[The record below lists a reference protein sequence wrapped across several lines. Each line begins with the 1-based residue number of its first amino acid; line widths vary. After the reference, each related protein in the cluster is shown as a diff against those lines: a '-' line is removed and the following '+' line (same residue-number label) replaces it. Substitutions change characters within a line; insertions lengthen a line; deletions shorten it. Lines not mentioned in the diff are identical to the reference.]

1 MDMTPHFPI
10 YMDYGAT
17 TPCDP
22 RVVDAMI
29 PWLREHFG
37 NPASRSHAW
46 GWEAEE
52 AVETARGHVAELI
65 GADPREIVWT
75 SGATESNNLAL
86 KGAAHFYQG
95 KGKHLIT
102 VKTEHKAV
110 LDTTRE
116 LERQGFEVTYLD
128 VQEDGLL
135 DLDKLKAAIR
145 PDTILIS
152 VMFVNNEIGVIQ
164 DIPAIGKLCREKGV
178 LFHVDAAQAT
188 GKVEIDLNTLPVDLM
203 SLASHKTYGPK
214 GIGALY
220 VRRKPRVR
228 LEAQMHGGGHERG
241 MRSGTLPTHQCV
253 GMGEAFRIAKAE
265 MAQDLAKARALQKR
279 LLDGLKDVEQVFVNG
294 HLEKRVPHNLNMSFN
309 FVEGESLIMGIKG
322 LAVSSGSACTSASL
336 EPSYV
341 LRALGRSDELA
352 HSSLRMTIGRFT
364 TEEEIDYAI
373 STIKLNVAKL
383 RELSP
388 LWEMFQDGVQRRS
401 CAQDHAG
408 GIRLSPAQRAGQ
420 PSAEVR
426 GIRDQ
431 DAPGGLRLGHAGRLG
446 EAACGRRGGAGGA
459 SDRPGGPRG

>member
-1 MDMTPHFPI
+1 MSHALSRPDSMPI
-10 YMDYGAT
+10 YLDYGAT
-17 TPCDP
+17 TPVDP
-22 RVVDAMI
+22 RVVEAMV
-29 PWLREHFG
+29 PWLHTHFG

-52 AVETARGHVAELI
+52 AVEKARAQVAALI

-110 LDTTRE
+110 LDTMRE
-116 LERQGFEVTYLD
+116 LERQGFEVTYLP

-135 DLDKLKAAIR
+135 DLDRFKDAIR
-145 PDTILIS
+145 PDTILAS
-152 VMFVNNEIGVIQ
+152 VMLVNNEIGVIQ
-164 DIPAIGKLCREKGV
+164 DIPEIGRICREKGV
-178 LFHVDAAQAT
+178 LLHVDAAQAT
-188 GKVEIDLNTLPVDLM
+188 GKVDIDLSTLPVDLM

-241 MRSGTLPTHQCV
+241 LRSGTLPTHQCV
-253 GMGEAFRIAKAE
+253 GMGEAFRIAKLE
-265 MAQDLAKARALQKR
+265 MAEDNARVRALHER
-279 LLDGLKDVEQVFVNG
+279 MLAGLKDVEQVFLNG
-294 HLEKRVPHNLNMSFN
+294 HPTRRVPHNLNLSFN
-309 FVEGESLIMGIKG
+309 FVEGESLIMGVKG

-352 HSSLRMTIGRFT
+352 HSSLRITMGRWT
-364 TEEEIDYAI
+364 TEQEVDYAVQ
-373 STIKLNVAKL
+373 TIRENVARL

-388 LWEMFQDGVQRRS
+388 LWEMYQEGV
-401 CAQDHAG
+401 D
-408 GIRLSPAQRAGQ
+408 LSTIQW
-420 PSAEVR
+420 
-426 GIRDQ
+426 
-431 DAPGGLRLGHAGRLG
+431 
-446 EAACGRRGGAGGA
+446 AAH
-459 SDRPGGPRG
+459 

>member
-1 MDMTPHFPI
+1 MTPHLPI

-17 TPCDP
+17 TPVDP

-52 AVETARGHVAELI
+52 AVERARGQVAGLI

-86 KGAAHFYQG
+86 KGAAQFY
-95 KGKHLIT
+95 KSRGKHLIT
-102 VKTEHKAV
+102 VKTEHKCV
-110 LDTTRE
+110 LDTMRE

-128 VQEDGLL
+128 VQENGLL
-135 DLDKLKAAIR
+135 DLEAFKAAIR
-145 PDTILIS
+145 PDTILAS

-164 DIPAIGKLCREKGV
+164 DVTAIGTICRERGV
-178 LFHVDAAQAT
+178 IFHVDAAQAT
-188 GKVEIDLNTLPVDLM
+188 GKVDIDLATLPIDLM

-220 VRRKPRVR
+220 VRRKPRIR

-241 MRSGTLPTHQCV
+241 LRSGTLPTHQIV
-253 GMGEAFRIAKAE
+253 GMGEAFRIAREEMGAE
-265 MAQDLAKARALQKR
+265 RERIRALQHR
-279 LLDGLKDVEQVFVNG
+279 LHEGLKDIDQVFING
-294 HLEKRVPHNLNMSFN
+294 DLERRVPHNLNMSFN
-309 FVEGESLIMGIKG
+309 FVEGESLIMGVKG

-364 TEEEIDYAI
+364 TEEEIDSAVRMLKE
-373 STIKLNVAKL
+373 TVARL

-388 LWEMFQDGVQRRS
+388 LWDMYQDGIDLNSIQW
-401 CAQDHAG
+401 
-408 GIRLSPAQRAGQ
+408 
-420 PSAEVR
+420 
-426 GIRDQ
+426 
-431 DAPGGLRLGHAGRLG
+431 
-446 EAACGRRGGAGGA
+446 AAH
-459 SDRPGGPRG
+459 

>member
-1 MDMTPHFPI
+1 MDTPHFPI
-10 YMDYGAT
+10 YMDYSAT
-17 TPCDP
+17 NPCDP

-46 GWEAEE
+46 GWEADA
-52 AVETARGHVAELI
+52 AVEKAREQVADLI

-86 KGAAHFYQG
+86 KGAAHFYKS

-110 LDTTRE
+110 LDTCRE
-116 LERQGFEVTYLD
+116 LERQGFDVTYLD
-128 VQEDGLL
+128 VQPDGLL
-135 DLDKLKAAIR
+135 DLEVLKAAIR
-145 PDTILIS
+145 PDTILVS

-164 DIPAIGKLCREKGV
+164 DLPAIGALCREKGII
-178 LFHVDAAQAT
+178 FHSDAAQAT
-188 GKVEIDLNTLPVDLM
+188 GRVDIDLQTLPVDLM
-203 SLASHKTYGPK
+203 SLTSHKTYGPK

-241 MRSGTLPTHQCV
+241 MRSGTLPTHQIV
-253 GMGEAFRIAKAE
+253 GMGEAYRIAKAE
-265 MAQDLAKARALQKR
+265 MHEENQRIRTLHERMLN
-279 LLDGLKDVEQVFVNG
+279 GLKDVEEVFLNG
-294 HLEKRVPHNLNMSFN
+294 HADKRVPHNLNMSFN

-352 HSSLRMTIGRFT
+352 HSSLRMTIGRWT
-364 TEEEIDYAI
+364 TEEEIDYAVA
-373 STIKLNVAKL
+373 TIKENVVKL

-388 LWEMFQDGVQRRS
+388 LWEMFKDGV
-401 CAQDHAG
+401 D
-408 GIRLSPAQRAGQ
+408 LST
-420 PSAEVR
+420 
-426 GIRDQ
+426 IKW
-431 DAPGGLRLGHAGRLG
+431 
-446 EAACGRRGGAGGA
+446 AAH
-459 SDRPGGPRG
+459 

>member
-1 MDMTPHFPI
+1 MHMTPHFPI
-10 YMDYGAT
+10 YLDYGAT
-17 TPCDP
+17 TPVDP

-52 AVETARGHVAELI
+52 AVEKARVQVADLI

-75 SGATESNNLAL
+75 SGATESINLAL
-86 KGAAHFYQG
+86 KGAAQFYKG

-102 VKTEHKAV
+102 LKTEHKAV
-110 LDTTRE
+110 LDTMRE
-116 LERQGFEVTYLD
+116 LERQGFDATYLD
-128 VQEDGLL
+128 VQEDGLVNM
-135 DLDKLKAAIR
+135 DALKAAIR

-152 VMFVNNEIGVIQ
+152 ILFVNNEIGVIQ
-164 DIPAIGKLCREKGV
+164 DIPAIGTLCREKGI
-178 LFHVDAAQAT
+178 LLHVDAAQAT
-188 GKVEIDLNTLPVDLM
+188 GRVEIDMATLPVDLM
-203 SLASHKTYGPK
+203 SMTAHKTYGPK

-241 MRSGTLPTHQCV
+241 MRSGTLPTHQIV
-253 GMGEAFRIAKAE
+253 GMGEAFRIAKEE
-265 MAQDLAKARALQKR
+265 MVEGNAKARALQQR
-279 LLDGLKDVEQVFVNG
+279 LLDGLKDIEQVFING
-294 HLEKRVPHNLNMSFN
+294 SMERRVPQNLNMSFN

-373 STIKLNVAKL
+373 STIRENVARL

-388 LWEMFQDGVQRRS
+388 LWEMFKDGV
-401 CAQDHAG
+401 D
-408 GIRLSPAQRAGQ
+408 LSTIQW
-420 PSAEVR
+420 
-426 GIRDQ
+426 
-431 DAPGGLRLGHAGRLG
+431 
-446 EAACGRRGGAGGA
+446 AAH
-459 SDRPGGPRG
+459 